1 MQEKTSISRETIL
14 DLISEISPMARN
26 YIEKTFGNA
35 IVLYAQSVFCKYFL
49 EKVAS
54 CFSIVLQLHFP
65 QCCKLSF
72 PAKGERESLQ
82 AYVAEVD

>member
-35 IVLYAQSVFCKYFL
+35 IVLYAQMFFASTFWRKLQVVF
-49 EKVAS
+49 
-54 CFSIVLQLHFP
+54 P
-65 QCCKLSF
+65 
-72 PAKGERESLQ
+72 
-82 AYVAEVD
+82 